1 MIETLRPGAHA
12 RNAKVV
18 LFDFDGTLSL
28 IRSGWVDVMV
38 PMMVGVLR
46 DLKSGESEEELRAV
60 VEDYVARLTGKET
73 IYQMME
79 FAAQIEKRGGR
90 AEDPKVYKKMY
101 LDLLWEVIKDRIA
114 ALESGNAS
122 PEQYLVPGSRRL
134 LEALK
139 ARGLTLY
146 LASGTDDEFVKNE
159 ARLLKIDQYF
169 DGVYGALDDL
179 KSFSKA
185 ILIRR
190 IIDSAAYSGPEFL
203 GFGDGYVEIE
213 NVKEVGGVAVGI
225 ASKEP
230 ECLEIDTWKR
240 DRLAKVGADWMAPNY
255 LAHDRLMS
263 ALFA

>member
-38 PMMVGVLR
+38 PMMVGILR
-46 DLKSGESEEELRAV
+46 DLKSGESEPELRAV

-114 ALESGNAS
+114 ALESGKAS
-122 PEQYLVPGSRRL
+122 PERYLVPGSRQL

-159 ARLLKIDQYF
+159 ARLLEIDQYF

-240 DRLAKVGADWMAPNY
+240 DRLAKVGADWMVPNY